1 MNNIVRYIYIYGDRS
16 VTSKH
21 VVDRIHAQFFLRA
34 DFQDREFYSRCDLR
48 VRLLHKSRIIEIP
61 SPSLSIIQ
69 WTIFKKKWI
78 SSPRKMNNLV
88 VMIICVLTPPPPYC
102 LILVLIPCLAPPT
115 RVLLLKNEPSPYP
128 HVSLCWRNRELWS
141 LFFFLIVTLP
151 RR

>member
-88 VMIICVLTPPPPYC
+88 VMIICVLTPPPLLFDTCSYP
-102 LILVLIPCLAPPT
+102 LSGPPNPSFIVIKEWTIPLPPRVFVLKKSWI
-115 RVLLLKNEPSPYP
+115 VIS
-128 HVSLCWRNRELWS
+128 
-141 LFFFLIVTLP
+141 FFF
-151 RR
+151 